1 MTFIH
6 YFVLIGAL
14 AAAAFLPA
22 GARGDERA
30 APGAPAPI
38 RVYVGTYTGGES
50 RGIYVCELDGATGQ
64 LTAPVLAGEA
74 KNPSFLAI
82 HPSGRWLYAAS
93 EVDDYAETQGG
104 AVAAFAID
112 PQDGRLEL
120 VNTQSSMGAGPCHVV
135 VDEQGRHVLVA
146 NYGAGSVAALPIGE
160 DGRLEPA
167 SSVVQHQGSSVNRER
182 QSGPHAHSINLD
194 PANRYAIVADLGLDQ
209 VLSYRFDGAAG
220 TLAPNEAGAA
230 EMSPG
235 AGPRHVAFHPNGR
248 LAFVINELASTMT
261 SLRYD
266 AARGALEPIAT
277 VSTLPADAKVAN
289 STADIHVHPSGKFVY
304 GSNRGHDSIAMFAVD
319 AESGGLTPLG
329 NHPTGGRTP
338 RNFGIEP
345 TGTFLLAANQDSGT
359 ITVHRIDAAT
369 GLLEATAHVAH
380 VPMPVCVQFLSPAR

>member
-1 MTFIH
+1 MTLTH
-6 YFVLIGAL
+6 YVVLIGAL
-14 AAAAFLPA
+14 AAAAFFPT
-22 GARGDERA
+22 GARGEERA
-30 APGAPAPI
+30 ASAAPI
-38 RVYVGTYTGGES
+38 RVYVGTYTGGDS
-50 RGIYVCELDGATGQ
+50 RGIYMCELDRSTGK
-64 LTAPVLAGEA
+64 LSEPVLAGEA

-93 EVDDYAETQGG
+93 EVDDYAETKGG

-112 PQDGRLEL
+112 PQDGRLAL

-146 NYGAGSVAALPIGE
+146 NYGAGSIAALPIAE
-160 DGRLEPA
+160 DGRLLPA
-167 SSVVQHQGSSVNRER
+167 SSAVQHQGSSVNRQR
-182 QSGPHAHSINLD
+182 QAAPHAHSINLD
-194 PANRYAIVADLGLDQ
+194 PANQYAIVADLGLDK

-220 TLAPNEAGAA
+220 TLAANEAGTA

-248 LAFVINELASTMT
+248 LAFVINELASTVT

-277 VSTLPADAKVAN
+277 VSTLPKGAEVAN

-319 AESGGLTPLG
+319 AESGKLTPLG

-345 TGTFLLAANQDSGT
+345 TGAFLLAANQDSGT
-359 ITVHRIDAAT
+359 ITVHRIDADT
-369 GLLEATAHVAH
+369 GLLETTAHQAR
-380 VPMPVCVQFLSPAR
+380 VPMPVCVQFLAP